1 MRSRTGGAAPLA
13 GAGRPFLTALMVL
26 WAAACSG
33 HDPSGPGGP
42 EAVGAFAMNERL
54 GRGVNFG
61 NALEAPSEG
70 DWGIT
75 LDSLHF
81 RRAAEA
87 GFETVRLPVRWSA
100 HTSAAPPYGIDPAF
114 LQRVDWAIDQA
125 LAHDLNIIVNV
136 HHYDGL
142 TSDPTA
148 HKDRWLAIWR
158 QLAHRYQNRPA
169 NVLFEIL
176 NEPNSDLIATL
187 WNEFAAEAL
196 AVIRESN
203 PDRNVVVGPAS
214 WNSTNALP
222 DLELPADDHVI
233 VTVHFYEPFQ
243 FTHQGA
249 EWVSG
254 SDAWLGTE
262 WLGTESDKAFVR
274 GILEQAAAWG
284 DANGR
289 PIFLGEFGAYST
301 ADMDSRARWTAF
313 VAREAERLGMSWAY
327 WEFMAGFGLYDP
339 GRDAWIE
346 PLKDALVPAAGT
358 TP

>member
-1 MRSRTGGAAPLA
+1 
-13 GAGRPFLTALMVL
+13 
-26 WAAACSG
+26 
-33 HDPSGPGGP
+33 
-42 EAVGAFAMNERL
+42 MNERL

-61 NALEAPSEG
+61 NALEAPNEG

-87 GFETVRLPVRWSA
+87 GFATVRLPVRWSA
-100 HTSAAPPYGIDPAF
+100 HTSADPPYGIDPVF
-114 LQRVDWAIDQA
+114 LRRVDWAIDQA
-125 LAHDLNIIVNV
+125 LANDLNIIVNV

-158 QLAHRYQNRPA
+158 QLARRYQDRPA
-169 NVLFEIL
+169 RVLFEIL
-176 NEPNSDLIATL
+176 NEPHSDLTATL

-196 AVIRESN
+196 AVLREWN
-203 PDRNVVVGPAS
+203 PDRNVVVGPVS

-222 DLELPADDHVI
+222 DLELPADPHVI

-249 EWVSG
+249 EWVGG

-262 WLGTESDKAFVR
+262 WLGTAADSAFVR
-274 GILEQAAAWG
+274 EILERAAAWG
-284 DANGR
+284 DENGR
-289 PIFLGEFGAYST
+289 PIFLGEFGAYSA

-327 WEFMAGFGLYDP
+327 WELMAGFGLYDP
-339 GRDAWIE
+339 DTDTWIE
-346 PLKDALVPAAGT
+346 PLKDALVPAAVGT